1 MIDLQGERSPQGVAL
16 ARVGVSDVNYPIRVQ
31 AAPNEVQAT
40 IGCFEMAVRLQ
51 ADERGTHMSRFVEF
65 VHGSSAPYAAD
76 TLGSRLHELAQRL
89 GSTDAF
95 LDVSFPLF
103 FARKAPVSGAEG
115 LLDVACDLRGEF
127 REGNARVT
135 MVARVPV
142 TSLCPCSKAIS
153 DYGAHNQRGYV
164 TIEAELASANTAL
177 HFAELVVL
185 AEGAGSSPVYPLL
198 KRPDERFVTMA
209 AYDNPMFVEDMAR
222 HVAKALVSDVRVGRY
237 RVRAENLE
245 SIHSHS
251 AFAEAASA

>member
-1 MIDLQGERSPQGVAL
+1 MIDLQGERSPQGMAL
-16 ARVGVSDVNYPIRVQ
+16 ARVGVSDLSYPIRVQ
-31 AAPNEVQAT
+31 AAPNVVQAT
-40 IGCFEMAVRLQ
+40 IGRFEMAVRLQ

-76 TLGSRLHELAQRL
+76 TVGTRLKQLAERL
-89 GSTDAF
+89 GSQRAF

-103 FARKAPVSGAEG
+103 FPRKAPVSGAEG
-115 LLDVACDLRGEF
+115 LLDVSCRLRGEIQ
-127 REGNARVT
+127 EGNACVT
-135 MVARVPV
+135 MIVRVPV

-164 TIEAELASANTAL
+164 TIETELATADTAL

-209 AYDNPMFVEDMAR
+209 AYDKPMFVEDMAR
-222 HVAKALVSDVRVGRY
+222 HVAKALASDARVGRY
-237 RVRAENLE
+237 RVHAENLE

-251 AFAEAASA
+251 AFAEAASE